1 MDSKT
6 HKVAREEEALSLWKR
21 LLVLYAMRGVIC
33 GSFFG
38 SDRMLLVS
46 VFLEVRRGCKNVR
59 TALINQADPG
69 VARH

>member
-1 MDSKT
+1 M
-6 HKVAREEEALSLWKR
+6 
-21 LLVLYAMRGVIC
+21 VL
-33 GSFFG
+33 FFG

-46 VFLEVRRGCKNVR
+46 VFLEVRRGRKNVR